1 MFRRILTIC
10 TGALILLLASAT
22 GPVQAKYQYGRY
34 AQGKERGYIVF
45 AEVIWANPRNVD
57 AVVAT
62 QETIQNFGGGV
73 NMVTPIIPVWDDEVS
88 GRLGLGYQWASGNQ
102 LSLTFWNFETE
113 QNAAGNGASGGLLD
127 FAIGPPIRTGTDFV
141 GDNASPGSYAI
152 RTEVKATTVDL
163 AFGREQEL
171 AENFDLAWSLGLRY
185 AKYEETSDGRYD
197 EQATTDPGFGQDAYN
212 AAKSNQGEMFG
223 VRAALRGSYRFVR
236 SVSLDGQFGFSFLD
250 GELTA
255 SSGLT
260 PAGSINSGTTP
271 AAFSGIVD
279 DGRSGNIWDID
290 IRVTYHGQ
298 TDAFRVWLGWE
309 QQVWDNITAD
319 LVRNFPGTTAPLRD
333 RDSVSFSGYKLGVY
347 FRF

>member
-1 MFRRILTIC
+1 MFRRIPTIC
-10 TGALILLLASAT
+10 TGALILLLASAID
-22 GPVQAKYQYGRY
+22 PVQAKYQYGRY
-34 AQGKERGYIVF
+34 AQGKERGFIIF
-45 AEVIWANPRNVD
+45 AEALWANPRNVD

-62 QETIQNFGGGV
+62 QETQNT
-73 NMVTPIIPVWDDEVS
+73 VTPIIPVWDDEVS

-113 QNAAGNGASGGLLD
+113 QNAAGNGAAGGILH
-127 FAIGPPIRTGTDFV
+127 FAIGPPIRVGTDFV

-152 RTEVKATTVDL
+152 RTEVKATTADL
-163 AFGREQEL
+163 AFAREQQL
-171 AENFDLAWSLGLRY
+171 VENFDLAWSLGVRY

-197 EQATTDPGFGQDAYN
+197 EQATTSPSFGENAYN

-255 SSGLT
+255 NSGLT
-260 PAGSINSGTTP
+260 PAGSNNATTP
-271 AAFSGIVD
+271 ASFSGIVD
-279 DGRSGNIWDID
+279 DSRSGNIWDLD

-309 QQVWDNITAD
+309 QQVWDNLTTD
-319 LVRNFPGTTAPLRD
+319 LVRNFPGTTAPSRD
-333 RDSVSFSGYKLGVY
+333 RDSVSFSGYKVGVY